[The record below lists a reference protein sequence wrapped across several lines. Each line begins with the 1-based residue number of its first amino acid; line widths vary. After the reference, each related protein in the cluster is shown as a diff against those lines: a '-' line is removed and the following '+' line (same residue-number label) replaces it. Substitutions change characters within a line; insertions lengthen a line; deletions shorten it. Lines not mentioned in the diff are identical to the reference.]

1 MVVSTRTTPRRAT
14 TPPSDADMDY
24 LHEPLGIDISTDQGW
39 SEYETSLAIMPVA
52 HPANDPTLLA
62 VQTTQPDP
70 STVQQAANQ
79 PPDLRALLNAIPST
93 VHVENLALS
102 V

>member
-1 MVVSTRTTPRRAT
+1 MVVNTRNTPRRAT

-24 LHEPLGIDISTDQGW
+24 LHEPLVLHAPTDLEW
-39 SEYETSLAIMPVA
+39 SE
-52 HPANDPTLLA
+52 HDPTLSIIPANHPAHDHTVPA

-70 STVQQAANQ
+70 STLQQASNQ
-79 PPDLRALLNAIPST
+79 PPDLRALLHAIPST